1 MKVLAIGA
9 HPDDIEIFMYGL
21 LCLLKKNN
29 IEIFMIIATDGSLG
43 GKTYNNLIQLRKDE
57 SIEALKRIGIPKF
70 LNLPDSK
77 LGDEYF
83 HKDKLRHEIDE
94 ISPDLIITHYH
105 EDYHSD
111 HRNLSK
117 LVKDISSHNF
127 PVLYCDTMMG
137 INFSP
142 NFYFDISEFFEE
154 KKEAILYHHS
164 QKPDRF
170 IKLIELMNG
179 YRSAQCNAKFG
190 SFAEAYFFNSSF
202 PFVNIN
208 NILPQTIK
216 IRKFDID
223 GNYGFL

>member
-1 MKVLAIGA
+1 
-9 HPDDIEIFMYGL
+9 
-21 LCLLKKNN
+21 
-29 IEIFMIIATDGSLG
+29 MIIATDGSLG
-43 GKTYNNLIQLRKDE
+43 GKTYKNLIQLRKNE
-57 SIEALKRIGIPKF
+57 SIEALKRIGAPKF
-70 LNLPDSK
+70 LNLPDSR
-77 LGDEYF
+77 LGDEYS
-83 HKDKLRHEIDE
+83 HKDKLRCEIDE
-94 ISPDLIITHYH
+94 VSPDLIITHYH

-137 INFSP
+137 LNFLP
-142 NFYFDISEFFEE
+142 NFILIYLNFLK
-154 KKEAILYHHS
+154 KKEAILNHKS

-202 PFVNIN
+202 PFADIN